1 MVLTTILVL
10 IFTVLGLFALFLSY
24 LRNSLGEL
32 EYMYA
37 CSKTRLAELEMVNDK
52 HSNQKLAELIENES
66 NYNNYL
72 KNQIYNY
79 RRKWY
84 FLLELDKDNVMLTN
98 KHSIFSPSIIE
109 EKIKLDEIKKSK
121 N

>member
-24 LRNSLGEL
+24 IRNSLGEL
-32 EYMYA
+32 EYTYA
-37 CSKTRLAELEMVNDK
+37 CSKTRLAELEMANNK
-52 HSNQKLAELIENES
+52 RSNQKLAELMENEK

-72 KNQIYNY
+72 KNQIDNY

-109 EKIKLDEIKKSK
+109 EKIKVKEIKKSK

>member
-1 MVLTTILVL
+1 M
-10 IFTVLGLFALFLSY
+10 ANNK
-24 LRNSLGEL
+24 R
-32 EYMYA
+32 
-37 CSKTRLAELEMVNDK
+37 
-52 HSNQKLAELIENES
+52 SNQKLAELMENEK

-72 KNQIYNY
+72 KNQIDNY

-109 EKIKLDEIKKSK
+109 EKIKVKEIKKSK